1 MDVAT
6 SQPSCLIHTPAVSI
20 ATGTSAENTHQLS
33 CAMLSVDDLD
43 RLRPQTTDFKA
54 ERMVDPKIV
63 ADEMKENMK
72 EYIRT
77 IK

>member
-1 MDVAT
+1 MA
-6 SQPSCLIHTPAVSI
+6 
-20 ATGTSAENTHQLS
+20 
-33 CAMLSVDDLD
+33 VDDLD